1 MLRSDH
7 DVAHERG
14 VAEPALRWV
23 VESHLRDAPH
33 VDAGRR
39 QDRARPRRR
48 RSDVRS
54 NRPQGRSDTEQS
66 GLTGLVLQTPHDG
79 VMRIDLR
86 SIASRGTS
94 LPTPGRPRRSPTSHQ
109 LKMEAAHGL
118 MGAWK
123 RCACPFSIFNR
134 KKLSD
139 PRRFAGFENG
149 STLAL
154 LKMSRRIPAEDSQ
167 RTLRDIAETLLRTRT

>member
-1 MLRSDH
+1 MAALAYAADPVGSAGGSRFRNMSFSRRTNVPGSSSWPPSASKVEQN
-7 DVAHERG
+7 VA
-14 VAEPALRWV
+14 P
-23 VESHLRDAPH
+23 
-33 VDAGRR
+33 
-39 QDRARPRRR
+39 
-48 RSDVRS
+48 VR
-54 NRPQGRSDTEQS
+54 QS

-123 RCACPFSIFNR
+123 RCACPFSISIA
-134 KKLSD
+134 KELSD
-139 PRRFAGFENG
+139 SRRFAGFENG